1 MCLTR
6 AGLSVPRKMEADVF
20 DMGWR
25 GALLAVIVLTDA
37 IVFADLVRAEL
48 NERRANRRNP
58 DLGHFG
64 GRPKLSLAWRRR
76 RHAVAH
82 SL

>member
-1 MCLTR
+1 
-6 AGLSVPRKMEADVF
+6 MEADVF

-48 NERRANRRNP
+48 SELGANRRGPNP
-58 DLGHFG
+58 RHFG
-64 GRPKLSLAWRRR
+64 RGPKLGLAWLRR
-76 RHAVAH
+76 RHGAAH